1 MGTDIHGGFIKL
13 NKDGTK
19 QPIKT
24 NWEMDRDY
32 TLFAILA
39 GVRNGYGFAGCY
51 RHEPVA
57 PIAEGRGLPA
67 WLSVCEDDNE
77 SPDVY
82 NKWEKDTLGDW
93 IGDHSYTYMT
103 LDEILSWEGW
113 KEHILRG
120 GVVDIDHYK
129 ETVATK
135 VEPKH
140 WCGDIVGDRI
150 KIHQWDNKNPTI
162 PEDATHVRCQWVS
175 ARTLGEDYSWFL
187 DEIKRIKEEHSSEDS
202 EIYLVV
208 GFDS

>member
-19 QPIKT
+19 QPIET
-24 NWEMDRDY
+24 SWAMDRDY

-57 PIAEGRGLPA
+57 PIAEGRGLPT
-67 WLSVCEDDNE
+67 WLQVEDEYSSDL
-77 SPDVY
+77 DG
-82 NKWEKDTLGDW
+82 WL
-93 IGDHSYTYMT
+93 GDHSYTYMT
-103 LDEILSWEGW
+103 LDEIVSWEGW
-113 KEHILRG
+113 KEHIIVG
-120 GVVDIDHYK
+120 GVMDVDHFK

-135 VEPKH
+135 IEPKH

-150 KIHQWDNKNPTI
+150 KIHQWDNKNPII

-175 ARTLGEDYSWFL
+175 AKVLGEDYSWFL